1 MPLDCLINALY
12 NLLMNT
18 KGTVWLWP
26 SRLARSCGHRRLA
39 SEFLRALALVGL
51 VEAVGYRTR
60 RKRLVYI
67 TTPELVL
74 RTRGMGLDEFRV
86 WLLGRIAQA
95 PAVPGLARNSIT
107 SLGVLAITALPPWM

>member
-1 MPLDCLINALY
+1 M
-12 NLLMNT
+12 
-18 KGTVWLWP
+18 LWP

-51 VEAVGYRTR
+51 VEAVGGYRTR

-74 RTRGMGLDEFRV
+74 RTRGGMGGLDEFRV

-95 PAVPGLARNSIT
+95 PPAVPGGLARNSIT